1 MYDVIGDIHGCLT
14 EFMLLTEKLGY
25 QWDHHLLIHPEQ
37 RMLVFVGD
45 ITDRGPASVEM
56 IRIVAHLVEQGLALY
71 VPGNHC
77 NKLYRLL
84 MGHNVQVT
92 HGLETTVQE
101 LNRLDSQQR
110 EQISAQFIA
119 LYRKSPLILY
129 LDQQRLVVCHAGMQE
144 KNLFKPLTRAMKS
157 FALYG
162 DTTGKK
168 DAKGLPER
176 RDWARK
182 YHGDPLIVYGHTP
195 VSRPR
200 WKNHTL
206 NLDTGC
212 VFGGMLSALRYPE
225 MELVAVPSSMP
236 QISDRFRSFPD

>member
-14 EFMLLTEKLGY
+14 EFTQLTEKLGY
-25 QWDHHLLIHPEQ
+25 RWVHQLPIHPEQ
-37 RMLVFVGD
+37 RTLVFVGD
-45 ITDRGPASVEM
+45 ITDRGPSSVEM
-56 IRIVAHLVEQGLALY
+56 IRIVANLVEQGLALY

-84 MGHNVQVT
+84 IGRNVQVA

-101 LNRLDSQQR
+101 LNQLDNRHR
-110 EQISAQFIA
+110 EQISEQFIA
-119 LYRKSPLILY
+119 LYKKSPLILY
-129 LDQQRLVVCHAGMQE
+129 LDQQQLVVCHAGVQE
-144 KNLFKPLTRAMKS
+144 NNLFKPLTSAMKS

-168 DAKGLPER
+168 DANGLPER
-176 RDWARK
+176 RDWARQ
-182 YHGDPLIVYGHTP
+182 YHGKPLIVYGHTP
-195 VSRPR
+195 VVRPR

-212 VFGGMLSALRYPE
+212 AFGGMLSALRYPE
-225 MELVAVPSSMP
+225 MKLVAVPSSMP
-236 QISDRFRSFPD
+236 RISDRFRSFPD